1 MNIRALTGDTTTR
14 ASSIAPKAST
24 PSSTGSNNSDSNN
37 LMGGIGK
44 SDFLQLLVA
53 QLRNQDPLQPM
64 QDGEFIAQMAQLNTV
79 EQLTT
84 MNNNLTEFMNF
95 NEMAQASS
103 LIGKTIEAEPQ
114 GKAPIQGTVQQVVLE
129 QGKPVLMVDGQKVA
143 MSDIR
148 QISATS

>member
-114 GKAPIQGTVQQVVLE
+114 GKSPIQGTVQQVVLE